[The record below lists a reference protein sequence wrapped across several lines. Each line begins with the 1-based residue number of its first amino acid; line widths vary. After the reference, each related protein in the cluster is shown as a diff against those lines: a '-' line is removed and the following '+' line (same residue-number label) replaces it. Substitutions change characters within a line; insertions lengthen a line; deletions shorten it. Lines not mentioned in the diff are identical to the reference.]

1 MLIVGAHKKQTAP
14 EADTPSAATRS
25 FDSLA
30 AAVDYAGFSLRC
42 SDRLNGGLVTEYA
55 ADRTQITV
63 TYGVAGYVRKTL
75 LTQDADEGETVPTAA
90 DAADALYDVDGRN
103 VRFVGG
109 GNAVTA
115 AGWTDNGFLYEIIL
129 TGQGVTAD
137 AMTDYVRATR

>member
-75 LTQDADEGETVPTAA
+75 LTEDADESETATSVT
-90 DAADALYDVDGRN
+90 DASGSTHDIDGRN

-109 GNAVTA
+109 ETAVT
-115 AGWTDNGFLYEIIL
+115 GNRS
-129 TGQGVTAD
+129 GVD
-137 AMTDYVRATR
+137 RQRLFI